1 MAMIWIKS
9 RFIGEESTAGG
20 VKCELSKEPTW
31 IIDPIGFHP
40 HKSPKLLGVSYFQ
53 WWILTKRKMVKN
65 ITFRWDDQLHP
76 QQPQHLHHPRLH
88 GGKGQTSSSL
98 NILIIRTI
106 RIIHKLSFWFQ
117 QVEFCIVHN
126 PIHDQTWTAQKGQ
139 GAFCD
144 GKRIKVFFLSFPYVR
159 GRLSFLHCH
168 KFLELPK

>member
-106 RIIHKLSFWFQ
+106 RIINKFNNILLISASW
-117 QVEFCIVHN
+117 I
-126 PIHDQTWTAQKGQ
+126 
-139 GAFCD
+139 
-144 GKRIKVFFLSFPYVR
+144 
-159 GRLSFLHCH
+159 LHCAQPNPQSNLDCS
-168 KFLELPK
+168 KRPGCFLWRKED